1 MSGLEC
7 SEITVNELDKLQ
19 LRFDAEFYRKHYLK
33 VAAMIDGLPHTT
45 IENLKIAIDCSAFYP
60 SVVDIYSFE
69 GEGIPFIRVNE
80 ITNLGLVSVTGTTA
94 FLPEDFLNNNLSTM
108 ARCKPGDIVIAK
120 GGNTL
125 AKTGILNDN
134 FSEYAT
140 CRDIV
145 ILRTDSLSLP
155 MKYYVWAYLQSG
167 YGQNALWQT
176 ASQTGQPHLT
186 LDYIKALKVPLFSNA
201 FYDAIQYCYQESQA
215 VNENANA
222 KYKEAETLLL
232 SALALDT
239 FAPSQEN
246 TSVKN
251 FSEITASGRLDAEY
265 YQKKY
270 DEIESKVKSCP
281 HGYVFVIDF
290 FNLVKD
296 GFDKQKDCY
305 PYIEIG
311 DINISE
317 ATAVYNVIPTE
328 ELPANAKIKV
338 QTGDILV
345 SKVRPNRGAVAIV
358 PAIPDLIVSGAFC
371 VLRSKGLYSSEVLLI
386 LLKCSIY
393 RDWLLKWNVGTSY
406 PVIKDDDV
414 CNLPL
419 PLLPD
424 EIQKQIAEKVRCSF
438 ALREESKALLKA
450 ATRAVEIAIEE
461 DEAAAME
468 FLREKTMQENV

>member
-1 MSGLEC
+1 
-7 SEITVNELDKLQ
+7 
-19 LRFDAEFYRKHYLK
+19 
-33 VAAMIDGLPHTT
+33 MIDGLSHTT

-60 SVVDIYSFE
+60 GVVDIYSFE

-94 FLPEDFLNNNLSTM
+94 FLPENFLNNNLSTM

-186 LDYIKALKVPLFSNA
+186 LDYIKTLKVPLFSNA

-239 FAPSQEN
+239 FVPSQEN

-251 FSEITASGRLDAEY
+251 FSEITASARLDAEY

-270 DEIESKVKSCP
+270 DDLFSTIHHAAKNPNVAKVAPLSSVVSIKKSIEPGSDEYGDEGIPFVRVSDISKFEVNPP
-281 HGYVFVIDF
+281 HIFLDRRAFDIAGLKPKKNTI
-290 FNLVKD
+290 LLSKD
-296 GFDKQKDCY
+296 GSVGIAY
-305 PYIEIG
+305 
-311 DINISE
+311 
-317 ATAVYNVIPTE
+317 
-328 ELPANAKIKV
+328 KV
-338 QTGDILV
+338 NEDMD
-345 SKVRPNRGAVAIV
+345 AIT
-358 PAIPDLIVSGAFC
+358 SGA
-371 VLRSKGLYSSEVLLI
+371 LLHLTVTDETVSPDYLTLLLNSFVVGMQAERDVGGSI
-386 LLKCSIY
+386 LKHW
-393 RDWLLKWNVGTSY
+393 RV
-406 PVIKDDDV
+406 
-414 CNLPL
+414 
-419 PLLPD
+419 D
-424 EIQKQIAEKVRCSF
+424 EIKIVQLPILRESIQRKIAEKIRHSF
-438 ALREESKALLKA
+438 ALREKSKALLKA

-461 DEAAAME
+461 DETAAME